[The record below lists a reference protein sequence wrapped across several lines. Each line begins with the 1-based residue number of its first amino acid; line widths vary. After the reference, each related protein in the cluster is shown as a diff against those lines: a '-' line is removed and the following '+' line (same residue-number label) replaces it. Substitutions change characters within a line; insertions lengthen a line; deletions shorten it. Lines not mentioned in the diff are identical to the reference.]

1 MCFIS
6 IFLNL
11 IRCLSRYHGK
21 RQKAASNRQ
30 LCCRVWMNHLCNTFK
45 AEAPFIPKLAAYS
58 ICSARVF
65 TPILYVKKKKKK
77 EVSCVTNFKL
87 LKPAPS
93 LDCARQV
100 RAFICFETCSCFWH
114 IRQNSARTL
123 SLTMRVTRKSNL
135 G

>member
-21 RQKAASNRQ
+21 RQKTASNRQ

-58 ICSARVF
+58 ICSASLHSN
-65 TPILYVKKKKKK
+65 PLCKKK

-123 SLTMRVTRKSNL
+123 SLTMRITRKSNL